1 MNKFYEKYKSSG
13 ANKMI
18 ESYNFGKIII
28 NSEEYHSDIII
39 YKDSIDD
46 KWWRRESHRLCVED
60 IKNILDNKPETLII
74 GTGYYGLMKVP
85 LELNRY
91 LESNNI
97 EVIIKKTKA
106 ACDEY
111 NMLCQKKNVVAALHL
126 TC

>member
-1 MNKFYEKYKSSG
+1 
-13 ANKMI
+13 MI
-18 ESYNFGKIII
+18 ENYNFGKIII

-39 YKDSIDD
+39 YKKSIDD
-46 KWWRRESHRLCVED
+46 KWWRRESHRLCIED
-60 IKNILDNKPETLII
+60 IKNILDNKPEILII

-85 LELNRY
+85 SELIKY

-111 NMLCQKKNVVAALHL
+111 NTLHQKKNVVAAFHI

>member
-1 MNKFYEKYKSSG
+1 
-13 ANKMI
+13 MI

-28 NSEEYHSDIII
+28 NSKEYHSDIII
-39 YKDSIDD
+39 YKDSIND
-46 KWWRRESHRLCVED
+46 KWWRKVSHNLCIED
-60 IKNILDNKPETLII
+60 IQEIFDKKPEVLII

-85 LELNRY
+85 LELIKY

-97 EVIIKKTKA
+97 KVIIKRTKN

-111 NMLCQKKNVVAALHL
+111 NTLYQKKNVIAAFHL

>member
-1 MNKFYEKYKSSG
+1 
-13 ANKMI
+13 MI

-28 NSEEYHSDIII
+28 NSKEYNSDIII

-46 KWWRRESHRLCVED
+46 KWWRREGHNLRIED
-60 IKNILDNKPETLII
+60 IKIIVDNKPETLII

-85 LELNRY
+85 LELIKY

-97 EVIIKKTKA
+97 EVIIKKTKD

-111 NMLCQKKNVVAALHL
+111 NTLHQKKNVAAAFHL

>member
-1 MNKFYEKYKSSG
+1 
-13 ANKMI
+13 MI

-28 NSEEYHSDIII
+28 NSKEFHSDIII
-39 YKDSIDD
+39 YKNSIDD
-46 KWWRRESHRLCVED
+46 KWWRRESHNLRIED
-60 IKNILDNKPETLII
+60 IKKILENKPETLII

-85 LELNRY
+85 LELIKY

-97 EVIIKKTKA
+97 EVIIKKTKD

-111 NMLCQKKNVVAALHL
+111 NTLYQKKNVVAAFHL

>member
-1 MNKFYEKYKSSG
+1 
-13 ANKMI
+13 MI

-28 NSEEYHSDIII
+28 NSKEYNSDIII
-39 YKDSIDD
+39 YKNNIYD
-46 KWWRRESHRLCVED
+46 KWWRRASHHLCIED
-60 IKNILDNKPETLII
+60 IKEILDNMPEILII

-85 LELNRY
+85 IELIEY

-111 NMLCQKKNVVAALHL
+111 NTLHQKKNVVAAFHL

>member
-1 MNKFYEKYKSSG
+1 V
-13 ANKMI
+13 I

-28 NSEEYHSDIII
+28 NSKEYNSDIII
-39 YKDSIDD
+39 YKKSIDD
-46 KWWRRESHRLCVED
+46 KWWRRESHNLRIED
-60 IKNILDNKPETLII
+60 IKKILENKPETLII

-85 LELNRY
+85 LELIKY

-97 EVIIKKTKA
+97 EVIIKKTKD

-111 NMLCQKKNVVAALHL
+111 NTLYQKKNVVAAFHL

>member
-1 MNKFYEKYKSSG
+1 VEDNIKSTGESEL
-13 ANKMI
+13 I

-28 NSEEYHSDIII
+28 NSKEYHSDIII
-39 YKDSIDD
+39 YKDSIND
-46 KWWRRESHRLCVED
+46 KWWRKVSHNLCIED
-60 IKNILDNKPETLII
+60 IQEIFDKKPEVLII

-85 LELNRY
+85 LELIKY

-97 EVIIKKTKA
+97 KVIIKRTKN

-111 NMLCQKKNVVAALHL
+111 NTLYQKKNVIAAFHL

>member
-1 MNKFYEKYKSSG
+1 
-13 ANKMI
+13 MI

-39 YKDSIDD
+39 YKNSIDD
-46 KWWRRESHRLCVED
+46 KWWRKKSHNLCIED
-60 IKNILDNKPETLII
+60 IQEIFDKKPEVLII

-85 LELNRY
+85 LELIKY

-97 EVIIKKTKA
+97 EVIIKKTKD

-111 NMLCQKKNVVAALHL
+111 NTLYQKKNVIAAFHL

>member
-1 MNKFYEKYKSSG
+1 MSFIKNIKSTG
-13 ANKMI
+13 KNKMI
-18 ESYNFGKIII
+18 ELYNFGKIII

-39 YKDSIDD
+39 YKNSIDD
-46 KWWRRESHRLCVED
+46 KWWRRESHNLCIED
-60 IKNILDNKPETLII
+60 IKKIMDNKPETLII

-85 LELNRY
+85 LELIKY
-91 LESNNI
+91 LKSNNI

-111 NMLCQKKNVVAALHL
+111 NTLYQKKNVVAAFHL